1 MVTKKTVKKTTKTVA
16 AKRPVAKK
24 AVAKKTTAKARA
36 PMQSF
41 RVYKEAPAFTTFR
54 ISRQSVY
61 WAILLTVV
69 VISQLWLLKIQMD
82 IADLTN
88 IVLAQ

>member
-16 AKRPVAKK
+16 KQPIAKK
-24 AVAKKTTAKARA
+24 AAAKKTTAKARA

-41 RVYKEAPAFTTFR
+41 RVYRDAPAFTTFR
-54 ISRQSVY
+54 ITRQTVY